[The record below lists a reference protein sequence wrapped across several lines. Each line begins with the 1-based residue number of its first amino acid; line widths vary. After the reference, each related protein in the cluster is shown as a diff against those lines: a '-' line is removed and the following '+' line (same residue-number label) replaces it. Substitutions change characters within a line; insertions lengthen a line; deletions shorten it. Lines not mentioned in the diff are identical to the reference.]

1 MTDTVDMVEADKQR
15 LGRYFRHYREA
26 ANITLRDMAERM
38 GMSINTIRWHEAG
51 LRLLRVP
58 EIWKAAD
65 ILGVTPDRL
74 LDPAIDPTT

>member
-1 MTDTVDMVEADKQR
+1 MTELMDVETNPQR

-51 LRLLRVP
+51 IRLLRVP
-58 EIWKAAD
+58 EIWRASA

-74 LDPAIDPTT
+74 LDPSFDPAAK